1 MNLPALRQGIG
12 AGLAPRRAYAGHMA
26 DAPARH
32 VIAVGSGKGGVGKST
47 ISLNLALAF
56 RAMGQQVGVLDADL
70 HGPNIPLMV
79 GITRHKWTEYW
90 TLARSR
96 PVKLRPVERHGLK
109 IVSAGF
115 ILGEDQPL
123 SVEGLTAQTLVRQLF
138 QDVAWGDLDVLVVDL
153 PPGTADVQQQL
164 LKSARFSGAVVVV
177 TPQYVAHLDA
187 RKAVRMYQKAGLRVL
202 GAVENMAG
210 IVCPHCGERVDVFPP
225 VPDQRSIWSMGVE
238 RLGSVPLDPDVAAAG
253 DTGRALALLEPGS
266 PQARRFDEM
275 ARRLMT
281 LLERVPD

>member
-1 MNLPALRQGIG
+1 
-12 AGLAPRRAYAGHMA
+12 MA

-47 ISLNLALAF
+47 VSLNLALAF

-123 SVEGLTAQTLVRQLF
+123 TVEGLTAQTLIQQLF
-138 QDVAWGDLDVLVVDL
+138 QGVAWGDLDVLIVDL

-281 LLERVPD
+281 LLERVPG

>member
-1 MNLPALRQGIG
+1 MEP
-12 AGLAPRRAYAGHMA
+12 
-26 DAPARH
+26 APARH

-47 ISLNLALAF
+47 VSLNLALALS
-56 RAMGQQVGVLDADL
+56 AMGQQVGVLDADL

-79 GITRHKWTEYW
+79 GITRHKWTEWW
-90 TLARSR
+90 TLARSQ
-96 PVKLRPVERHGLK
+96 PAKLKPVERHGLK

-123 SVEGLTAQTLVRQLF
+123 TAEGLTAQTLIRQLF
-138 QDVAWGDLDVLVVDL
+138 HDVAWGDLDFLVVDL

-187 RKAVRMYQKAGLRVL
+187 RKAVRMYRQAGIRVL

-210 IVCPHCGERVDVFPP
+210 IVCPHCGERVEVFPA
-225 VPDQRSIWSMGVE
+225 VPTQRSVWSMGVV
-238 RLGSVPLDPDVAAAG
+238 RLGSVPLDPEFAVAG
-253 DTGRALALLEPGS
+253 DTGRALTVAEPGS
-266 PQARRFDEM
+266 PQAGYFGDI
-275 ARRLMT
+275 ARRL
-281 LLERVPD
+281 LDVLSQPPD